1 MGEHG
6 RYDSGMT
13 EPATKLPAQEAR
25 ARTFRL
31 WVVLPAYNEEGSIG
45 QLLDALLRELGADY
59 PDFTILVVN
68 DGSTDGTAA
77 LVREYEGGG
86 RGTLIDQPENRGLAE
101 TLRTGLL
108 AAVRQARPDDVVI
121 VMDADNTHPAG
132 LVFRMARLIR
142 EGNDVVIASR
152 YREGSHIRGL
162 TLYRRALS
170 NGASWLFRAVFP
182 TPGVRDYTSGY
193 RAYRAGM
200 LMQLVARHGRE
211 FISARGF
218 SCMVDI
224 LLRLREQ
231 GAIFCEVPLVL
242 RYDRKEGPSKM
253 RVLRTIR
260 ETLGLLVRRRL
271 GR

>member
-1 MGEHG
+1 MSEAMQLRVH
-6 RYDSGMT
+6 
-13 EPATKLPAQEAR
+13 EPQAR
-25 ARTFRL
+25 AFRL
-31 WVVLPAYNEEGSIG
+31 WVVLPAYNEEGAIG
-45 QLLDALLRELGADY
+45 PLLDSLLSELGSDY

-68 DGSTDGTAA
+68 DGSSDGTAA
-77 LVREYEGGG
+77 IVRGYESTH
-86 RGTLIDQPENRGLAE
+86 RVSLIDQPANRGLAD

-108 AAVRQARPDDVVI
+108 AAVQQAHPSDIVV

-132 LVFRMARLIR
+132 LVFRMTRRIR

-152 YREGSHIRGL
+152 YREGSCVRGVSFH
-162 TLYRRALS
+162 RKILS

-182 TPGVRDYTSGY
+182 THGVRDYTCGY

-200 LMQLVARHGRE
+200 LMELVEKHGQE

-224 LLRLREQ
+224 LLRLREH
-231 GAIFCEVPLVL
+231 GAIIGEVPLVL
-242 RYDRKEGPSKM
+242 RYDHKGGASKM
-253 RVLRTIR
+253 KVFRTIG

>member
-1 MGEHG
+1 M
-6 RYDSGMT
+6 DLAKQSS
-13 EPATKLPAQEAR
+13 QEWPLESPAR
-25 ARTFRL
+25 AFRL

-45 QLLDALLRELGADY
+45 PLLESLLRELAADNS
-59 PDFTILVVN
+59 DFVILVVN
-68 DGSTDGTAA
+68 DGSTDRTAA
-77 LVREYEGGG
+77 IVHDYESTYRVR
-86 RGTLIDQPENRGLAE
+86 LLDQPANRGLAE
-101 TLRTGLL
+101 TVRTGLL
-108 AAVRQARPDDVVI
+108 AAVQQAGPDDVVI

-152 YREGSHIRGL
+152 YRQGSHVRGL
-162 TLYRRALS
+162 TLSRKVLS
-170 NGASWLFRAVFP
+170 NGASWLFRVVFP
-182 TPGVRDYTSGY
+182 THGVRDYTCGY

-200 LMQLVARHGRE
+200 LMQLVDRHGQE
-211 FISARGF
+211 FISERGF
-218 SCMVDI
+218 ACTVDI

-253 RVLRTIR
+253 NVLATIK
-260 ETLGLLVRRRL
+260 ETLALLVRRRL